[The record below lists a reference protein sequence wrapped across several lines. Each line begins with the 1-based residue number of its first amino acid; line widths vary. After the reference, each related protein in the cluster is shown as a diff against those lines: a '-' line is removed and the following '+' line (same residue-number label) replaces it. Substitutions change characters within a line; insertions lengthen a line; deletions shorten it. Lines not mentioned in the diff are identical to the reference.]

1 MHSIPLAGKRV
12 CFVVIS
18 NYLMLTIFLI
28 SLGNSS
34 ISSHPNYIKVF
45 KFCWAQMESSNFFI
59 LLFPCKLRY
68 LKCFKVLIELDNV
81 SNVEY
86 RKFRNRRCLNLEM
99 HVSTK
104 DSLIV
109 IAMLLIPF
117 QNQFLFVQW
126 NGIFWYRPISAYHFK
141 MFRV

>member
-1 MHSIPLAGKRV
+1 MHSIPLAGKHIY
-12 CFVVIS
+12 FVVIS

-34 ISSHPNYIKVF
+34 ISSHPNYIKVS

-68 LKCFKVLIELDNV
+68 LKCFKVLIELDNI

-86 RKFRNRRCLNLEM
+86 HKFRNRRCLNLEM

-104 DSLIV
+104 ASLILIKSNWPQSPNEKLIV
-109 IAMLLIPF
+109 RMLLVNLCKKVIVASTPH
-117 QNQFLFVQW
+117 L
-126 NGIFWYRPISAYHFK
+126 
-141 MFRV
+141 